1 MQQYILPLNRP
12 HSYASD
18 DFIFSSCNQSLKDL
32 LDNLDERWGYDPYPE
47 IILLVAPKSAG
58 KTHFSHLLHKKIP
71 SLTILDGID
80 NVDEEELLHRF
91 NISHEHHQNL
101 LFTCTEYK
109 HFKLPDLKSRLAS
122 VRTIHIDSPDDFMIQ
137 SLLLKALT
145 ERSIKVTEDV
155 IKFLLARIPRSFSAI
170 EDSVD
175 LIDRLSI
182 EQKRNI
188 SVPFLSSLQ
197 F

>member
-12 HSYASD
+12 NSYASD

-32 LDNLDERWGYDPYPE
+32 SDNLADRWGYDPYPE
-47 IILLVAPKSAG
+47 IILLVGPKSAG
-58 KTHFSHLLHKKIP
+58 KTHFSHLLHERIP
-71 SLTILDGID
+71 SLIIVDDID
-80 NVDEEELLHRF
+80 NQDEEELLHRF
-91 NISHEHHQNL
+91 NISHENHQKTF
-101 LFTCTEYK
+101 FTCKEYK
-109 HFKLPDLKSRLAS
+109 HFKLPDLTSRLAS
-122 VRTIHIDSPDDFMIQ
+122 ARTIHIDSPDDFMIQ
-137 SLLLKALT
+137 SLLVKALT
-145 ERSIKVTEDV
+145 ERSIKVTDDV

-170 EDSVD
+170 EESVD

-197 F
+197 L